1 MEENKMNE
9 INEKIKSDLTTL
21 FSSMKKDL
29 ILFYFFRN
37 NSRFTNRYYYRFISV
52 IGAETY
58 HSLDSVKYEWESAR
72 YSFDKMYGLVAA
84 WKDNSSFISDNL
96 FEKELKNLQ
105 TAVNELSD
113 EIKKMNG
120 SELVTEEYIDKI
132 KSSGDLSV
140 CESAINCYHEL
151 QNTASE
157 INKDAQCDTQI
168 QNVIRKVTNNKKY
181 LEIIRRNNEM
191 KNS

>member
-84 WKDNSSFISDNL
+84 WKDNGSFISDNL

-113 EIKKMNG
+113 EIKKMNTKIDVIKVPHHG
-120 SELVTEEYIDKI
+120 SKYSSSEEFIDFLN
-132 KSSGDLSV
+132 G
-140 CESAINCYHEL
+140 
-151 QNTASE
+151 
-157 INKDAQCDTQI
+157 
-168 QNVIRKVTNNKKY
+168 
-181 LEIIRRNNEM
+181 RRPCGM
-191 KNS
+191 RP